1 MLLVM
6 DLHNLTGNGGLEGVE
21 SVRQVG
27 QCRLATHGNHDRR
40 ISESTQARPSQHRED
55 LFTVEY
61 LGVAHKLCQLSQ
73 SVMTP
78 SIHAS
83 DDVEGPMDWD
93 RWKAVYHKVARS
105 VRRVSMQ
112 EHRERSPH
120 RRPGRS
126 APLAVIAWATMY
138 PLRVGTGGGG
148 ASSSR
153 RIPRSTPASS
163 SSETQRHHPL
173 AHAPICRCSRSLAM
187 IGAHPRRYLQ
197 RGGNS

>member
-1 MLLVM
+1 LPRTATM
-6 DLHNLTGNGGLEGVE
+6 TGAFLKALKLARFSITKTVHSWSTWEYP
-21 SVRQVG
+21 QV
-27 QCRLATHGNHDRR
+27 
-40 ISESTQARPSQHRED
+40 
-55 LFTVEY
+55 
-61 LGVAHKLCQLSQ
+61 CQLSQ
-73 SVMTP
+73 SVMPP